1 MKALVFTK
9 YGPWSKSVLFSDSHP
24 KPSASEMRCG
34 ELLVEVNA
42 AALNPL
48 DKIRYNGGLKH
59 FVAEKKLP
67 AVIGYD
73 IAGTVIKVAPGTDAA
88 ENKTRFSIGDRVV
101 ARMGDSKCGSVAEFA
116 IVDADLCAKIP
127 DNLTYVEAA
136 SLALSGQTVLQAF
149 RKGGVKEGD
158 RVFVSGGAGGVGTI
172 AIQLAK
178 HVFKAKE
185 VATTA
190 RSGEKSDLCRK
201 LGADT
206 VIDYTTH
213 KFEEK
218 LREFD
223 FALDLTHEAER
234 MAVILKKGANI
245 VSVTG
250 KPTVSSLIEIGYP
263 VSLWVKFYLWII
275 RVSYLF
281 RLIRLQT
288 SKHSTLKTLFP

>member
-73 IAGTVIKVAPGTDAA
+73 IAGTVIKVAPATDAA

-149 RKGGVKEGD
+149 RKGARETHIETRIFKTSSNFTSGGVKEGD

-185 VATTA
+185 VATT
-190 RSGEKSDLCRK
+190 
-201 LGADT
+201 
-206 VIDYTTH
+206 
-213 KFEEK
+213 
-218 LREFD
+218 
-223 FALDLTHEAER
+223 
-234 MAVILKKGANI
+234 
-245 VSVTG
+245 
-250 KPTVSSLIEIGYP
+250 
-263 VSLWVKFYLWII
+263 
-275 RVSYLF
+275 
-281 RLIRLQT
+281 
-288 SKHSTLKTLFP
+288 